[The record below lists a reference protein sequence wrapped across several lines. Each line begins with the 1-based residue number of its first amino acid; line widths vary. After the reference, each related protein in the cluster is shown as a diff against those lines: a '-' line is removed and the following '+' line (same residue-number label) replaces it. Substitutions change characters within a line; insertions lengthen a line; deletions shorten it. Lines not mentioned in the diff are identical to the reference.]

1 MSEALLVVAV
11 LAAALTCPAMMWIQS
26 RRGKSA
32 PCCPPRHDEAAPESL
47 DQLRARHERVT
58 AELAELE
65 AVPGDAPRQADG
77 VQPVG
82 R

>member
-32 PCCPPRHDEAAPESL
+32 ACCPPRRGAEPETL
-47 DQLRARHERVT
+47 EQLRARHTEIA
-58 AELAELE
+58 AELAELDTAPGE
-65 AVPGDAPRQADG
+65 ARQRVQDA
-77 VQPVG
+77 QPV
-82 R
+82 RR